1 MGGEGDLRPEGP
13 RRRPRRIDMTK
24 HWESGDLEP
33 IRARDHVRGLEDTPV
48 TLVKYGDYEC
58 PYCGQL
64 HPVLKELQERAS
76 EPVRFIFRHFPLDS
90 AHPRARRAALAA
102 EAAASQG
109 LFWEMHDLLYEN
121 QDELGDEDLRR
132 YASELGL
139 DLRRFEEDLANDH
152 LAWRIEEDRLGG
164 ERAGVG
170 GTPALFV
177 NGVRYAGPMDLD
189 GLLAA
194 VEDAAGS
201 PGASLGG
208 RGVFERT
215 GPLAELLDEVCSERR
230 GVNNTTL
237 RRVVNLA
244 VEIAREGREG
254 RKIGTLFVVGDSAAV
269 LGHSRPMILDP
280 LYGHPHESKRI
291 EDPDLRETLK
301 ELAQLDG
308 AFVVS
313 DEGVILSGARYIDA
327 ASDHLELPLGLGSRH
342 VAAASVSSRTE
353 AVAVAV
359 SESSTVR
366 MFDDGELVAEIVPEL
381 WLLGGFGSYPNG
393 SSMGRETRRSIL

>member
-1 MGGEGDLRPEGP
+1 M
-13 RRRPRRIDMTK
+13 RRL
-24 HWESGDLEP
+24 ESGGLEP
-33 IRARDHVRGLEDTPV
+33 VGARDHARGPQDAPV
-48 TLVKYGDYEC
+48 TLVMYGDYEC
-58 PYCGQL
+58 PYCGEV
-64 HPVLKELQERAS
+64 HPVLKELQQRVEER
-76 EPVRFIFRHFPLDS
+76 VRFVFRHFPLDS
-90 AHPRARRAALAA
+90 AHPRARRAAQAA

-109 LFWEMHDLLYEN
+109 RFWEMHDLLYEH

-132 YASELGL
+132 YAAELGL
-139 DLRRFEEDLANDH
+139 DLRRFEEDLANDDH
-152 LAWRIEEDRLGG
+152 AWRIEEDRLGG
-164 ERAGVG
+164 ECAGVG
-170 GTPALFV
+170 GTPALFL

-194 VEDAAGS
+194 VEGAAGS
-201 PGASLGG
+201 PGTSLGEG
-208 RGVFERT
+208 GVPEST

-237 RRVVNLA
+237 RTVVNLA

-254 RKIGTLFVVGDSAAV
+254 RKIGTLFVVGDSEAV
-269 LGHSRPMILDP
+269 LEHSRPMILDP

-301 ELAQLDG
+301 ELTQLDG

-313 DEGVILSGARYIDA
+313 DGGVVLSGARYIDA
-327 ASDHLELPLGLGSRH
+327 ASNHLELPLGLGSRH
-342 VAAASVSSRTE
+342 VAAASVSSRTD

-366 MFDDGELVAEIVPEL
+366 MFDDGELVAEIIPEL
-381 WLLGGFGSYPNG
+381 WLLGGYSSYLDG
-393 SSMGRETRRSIL
+393 SSMGRGTRRTTP